1 MHSSNGAP
9 APRIAALATAVPSFR
24 MPQAKVKEICR
35 SYFQLIPRIEMLLNI
50 FDNAEVEF
58 RHFCFP
64 PEYYLSPRAFQHRNQ
79 DFLEHAML
87 LSDQAIAAALNGSSL
102 ESIDHIIYVT
112 TTGVITPSLEAY
124 LYNRLKL
131 RPDVRR
137 TPIFGIGCAGG
148 VNALAHAR
156 DFALAYPDSRTLILA
171 VELCGQTFQKGDFSA
186 KNLVAVSLF
195 GDGVSAVVVDGKQGE
210 TEGPQILG
218 TYSELIRDSLDVMG
232 WDVTSNGLEL
242 ILSPTVDDYVHD
254 CLPGITDRFLQQQ
267 EVELA
272 DIDYFI
278 FHPGGPKILR
288 AYQEAFQLGDEE
300 LRFSRHIL
308 RCYGNTSSASVLFV
322 LKDVLDHG
330 HPPPGAMGLVAAMGP
345 GFAAELALVRF

>member
-1 MHSSNGAP
+1 
-9 APRIAALATAVPSFR
+9 
-24 MPQAKVKEICR
+24 MPQSKVKELCGG
-35 SYFQLIPRIEMLLNI
+35 YFKVISRIERLLAI
-50 FDNAEVEF
+50 VDNAEVEF

-64 PEYYLSPRAFQHRNQ
+64 PEYYLSPRNFEQRNR
-79 DFLEHAML
+79 DFLEQAIL
-87 LSDQAIAAALNGSSL
+87 LSDNAIAAALQGDSL
-102 ESIDHIIYVT
+102 ESVDHVIYVT
-112 TTGVITPSLEAY
+112 TTGVITPSLEAH
-124 LYNRLKL
+124 LYNRLGL

-156 DFALAYPDSRTLILA
+156 DFALAYPCSRTLILA

-254 CLPGITDRFLQQQ
+254 CLPEIAGRFLKQQ
-267 EVELA
+267 ELELA

-288 AYQEAFQLGDEE
+288 AYQEAFQLGDDQ

-308 RCYGNTSSASVLFV
+308 RCYGNISSASVLFV

-330 HPPPGAMGLVAAMGP
+330 HPPPGAIGLLAAMGP